1 MFHQAVCKV
10 AGSQC
15 KGLICAWAGGSVSRK
30 LEMLAHTFH
39 LIQRFAL
46 YL

>member
-1 MFHQAVCKV
+1 MFPQTMCKV
-10 AGSQC
+10 ADSQC
-15 KGLICAWAGGSVSRK
+15 KGLIGAWAGGPVSQK
-30 LEMLAHTFH
+30 LETLAHTFH